1 MNRLTLLALLPLACA
16 LALWGCDNNTDNDLS
31 GPVAKTGTCLGC
43 HSSEIDLKANVPAE
57 ESGTLVGPIAKGG
70 G

>member
-1 MNRLTLLALLPLACA
+1 MNRLTLLALLPLACV
-16 LALWGCDNNTDNDLS
+16 LALWGCDNNTENELS

-43 HSSEIDLKANVPAE
+43 HASEDALKASVPPE